1 MISLIIIR
9 EIHTKSVSFVL
20 SYTQDDV
27 KIDIFMEP
35 PIGFVVEESH
45 PIKWFI
51 ILDKKTIWPK

>member
-51 ILDKKTIWPK
+51 ILD